1 MASLPKPVIREFI
14 EVQRDL
20 DATVSHLHRTLNPKA
35 RARLLRE
42 LRALLEEADV
52 IIESGKQADVRLD

>member
-20 DATVSHLHRTLNPKA
+20 EATISDLDRTLNPKA

-42 LRALLEEADV
+42 LRALLEEADL
-52 IIESGKQADVRLD
+52 IIESGRQA

>member
-20 DATVSHLHRTLNPKA
+20 EATISHLHRTLDPKS

-42 LRALLEEADV
+42 LRALLEEADL
-52 IIESGKQADVRLD
+52 IIESEKQA